1 MPLYIASLAFQ
12 LLFAA
17 HAWRTGRDRT
27 WLWIIL
33 IFPFVGCLLYFFVE
47 LLPEMMKGKE
57 AQDVRKWLE
66 HRKDPDKDLRHA
78 QQMLETTP
86 TVANRLKLAQVQMA
100 RQDYAG
106 VIAALEP
113 ALAGH
118 FADDPAVLEG
128 LAYAYYYQGS
138 HAKALEYAEQICT
151 HEGWTPKDY
160 VKLLRAKL
168 LHATGAIDAARAAYE
183 ALVRTYAGEEAR
195 IAYAAFLEEQG
206 EAAAA
211 QTIYADIVKRAPHTP
226 KHYQQRE
233 RGWIEQAQAALKRL
247 PSA

>member
-47 LLPEMMKGKE
+47 LLPEMMAGPE
-57 AQDVRKWLE
+57 AHSVKRWLTNRRFPE
-66 HRKDPDKDLRHA
+66 KDLVEARHA
-78 QQMLETTP
+78 LDTTP
-86 TVANRLKLAQVQMA
+86 TVANRLKMAQLLMG

-106 VIAALEP
+106 VITALQP
-113 ALAGH
+113 ALTGH

-138 HAKALEYAEQICT
+138 HAKALEYAEQICA

-168 LHATGAIDAARAAYE
+168 LQATGDIEASRTAYE
-183 ALVRTYAGEEAR
+183 DIIQTYAGEEAR
-195 IAYAAFLEEQG
+195 IAYASFLEARG

-211 QTIYADIVKRAPHTP
+211 QAVYADIVKRAPHAP
-226 KHYQQRE
+226 KHYQKRE
-233 RGWIEQAQAALKRL
+233 RAWIEQAQAALKRL